1 MYKILGADGK
11 EYGPVSGEVLRQWVA
26 EGRANAQTKVLL
38 EGAVE
43 WKRLEEIPEFGP
55 AHSGTPRLPSF
66 PAPLS
71 PLPSGRR
78 TNGLALAG
86 LVLGIL
92 SLTLGLCCYGLP
104 FNIAG
109 LVCSLAGLAQIR
121 RDPQREAGQGMAIAG
136 LVLSVLSFLLSLVI
150 LVLYLSL
157 GGGDWM
163 RHIRRL

>member
-1 MYKILGADGK
+1 MYKILGVDVK

-26 EGRANAQTKVLL
+26 EGRANAQTKVLV
-38 EGAVE
+38 EGTVE
-43 WKRLEEIPEFGP
+43 WKRLEELAEFGRADTGVP
-55 AHSGTPRLPSF
+55 GPPSF

-71 PLPSGRR
+71 APPSGQR
-78 TNGLALAG
+78 TNSLALTG

-109 LVCSLAGLAQIR
+109 LVCSLVGLAQIR
-121 RDPQREAGQGMAIAG
+121 RDPQRETGQGLAITG
-136 LVLSVLSFLLSLVI
+136 LILSILSFLLAALFLVF
-150 LVLYLSL
+150 YLSL
-157 GGGDWM
+157 GGADWM